1 MDNKINKKVVC
12 RVAPSPT
19 SSYGAHIGNL
29 RTALFNYL
37 YAKQNGGT
45 FYLRI
50 EDTDQDRFCEG
61 AEELLKKSFEWL
73 GLTPDFAPWT
83 ENQPFGAMRQSE
95 RDYTKYIQ
103 YLLDNDYA
111 YYAFD
116 TKEELDILRNAA
128 EANQENFSYCHSNR
142 MSLKNSLSLSADT
155 VKELL
160 DNKTPYTIRFK
171 VTPGQSITFTDIV
184 RGEVTFDSSLMDDKV
199 LVKTSGI
206 PTYHLA
212 NICDDHDMGTTH
224 TMRGEEWLSS
234 TPLHIMIYAAF
245 GWDCPQFAHLPLVL
259 NPAPL
264 KGKLSKRNA
273 INLGFPIFP
282 FKGIHTEIDKKTKQ
296 LVEYPVQGFVDE
308 GYTSEAVINFLL
320 LLGWTP
326 HNVEQIGEIMS
337 IEDGIRLFDINHIH
351 KAGARYDIDKLKFF
365 NGYYLQNKTS
375 DEELLKH
382 VDFGD
387 DVITGFTNS
396 DKLAIIDMAKKR
408 SHFKHEMQ
416 HVVDIFIKPIKLD
429 DKQKATITDLH
440 HQVLNTFVANIWNSE
455 VWDADYIKQNIFD
468 SCEVHGLKMGK
479 IMPIMRTILA
489 GGITG
494 PDMISFMTIIGK
506 WAVVNR
512 IRTTQPL
519 PTGGLAP
526 EEVNN

>member
-19 SSYGAHIGNL
+19 SSYGLHVGNI
-29 RTALFNYL
+29 RTMLFNYL

-50 EDTDQDRFCEG
+50 EDTDQDRFCDG
-61 AEELLKKSFEWL
+61 SEELIKKTLDWL
-73 GLTPDFAPWT
+73 GIEADFAPWT
-83 ENQPFGAMRQSE
+83 ENQPYGAMRQSE

-116 TKEELDILRNAA
+116 TKEELDLLRSAA
-128 EANQENFSYCHSNR
+128 EVNKENFSYCHSNR
-142 MSLKNSLSLSADT
+142 MSLKNSLSLSADE
-155 VKELL
+155 VKVLL

-171 VTPGQSITFTDIV
+171 VTPGQTITFTDIV
-184 RGEVTFDSSLMDDKV
+184 RGEVSFDSSLMDDKV

-212 NICDDHDMGTTH
+212 NICDDHDMETTH
-224 TMRGEEWLSS
+224 TMRGEEWLPS

-273 INLGFPIFP
+273 VKLGFPIFP
-282 FKGIHTEIDKKTKQ
+282 FGGDSPEGYLK
-296 LVEYPVQGFVDE
+296 GFVDA
-308 GYTSEAVINFLL
+308 GYDPEAVINFLL

-326 HNVEQIGEIMS
+326 HNAEQIGEIMS
-337 IEDGIRLFDINHIH
+337 IEDGIKHFDIHHIH
-351 KAGARYDIDKLKFF
+351 KAGARYDIDKLRFF

-375 DEELLKH
+375 NEELLRH
-382 VDFGD
+382 VNFGD
-387 DVITGFTNS
+387 SNFTNEEM
-396 DKLAIIDMAKKR
+396 LEILDMAKKR

-416 HVVDIFIKPIKLD
+416 HVVDIFINPIKLD
-429 DKQKATITDLH
+429 EKQIASITDLH
-440 HQVLNTFVANIWNSE
+440 KQTLSTFIEIISNGNDWEPN
-455 VWDADYIKQNIFD
+455 YIKQSISD
-468 SCEVHGLKMGK
+468 ACEKTGIKLGK
-479 IMPIMRTILA
+479 LMPVVRTVLA

-494 PDMISFMTIIGK
+494 PDMMSFMTIIGK
-506 WAVVNR
+506 TECINR
-512 IRTTQPL
+512 INAYQIVE
-519 PTGGLAP
+519 A
-526 EEVNN
+526 

>member
-1 MDNKINKKVVC
+1 MNKKVVC

-19 SSYGAHIGNL
+19 SPYGLHVGNI
-29 RTALFNYL
+29 RTMLFNYL
-37 YAKQNGGT
+37 FAKQNNGT

-61 AEELLKKSFEWL
+61 SEELIKKTLDWL
-73 GLTPDFAPWT
+73 GIEADFAPWT

-116 TKEELDILRNAA
+116 TKEELDALRNAA
-128 EANQENFSYCHSNR
+128 EAIKENFSYCHSNR

-160 DNKTPYTIRFK
+160 DNKTPYTIRYK
-171 VTPGQSITFTDIV
+171 VIPGQSITFNDIV

-282 FKGIHTEIDKKTKQ
+282 FKGIHTEIDKKTNE
-296 LVEYPVQGFVDE
+296 LVEFPVQGFVDE

-337 IEDGIRLFDINHIH
+337 IEDGIKHFDINHIH

-375 DEELLKH
+375 NEELFKH

-387 DVITGFTNS
+387 DVVTGFTYD
-396 DKLAIIDMAKKR
+396 DKLAILDMAKKR

-416 HVVDIFIKPIKLD
+416 HVVDIFTKPIKLD

-440 HQVLNTFVANIWNSE
+440 QQVLNTFIAKIWDSE
-455 VWDADYIKQNIFD
+455 VWDADYIKQTIFD
-468 SCEVHGLKMGK
+468 SCEAHGFKMGK
-479 IMPIMRTILA
+479 LMPIMRTILA

-494 PDMISFMTIIGK
+494 PDMVSFMTIIGK

-526 EEVNN
+526 EEAN

>member
-1 MDNKINKKVVC
+1 MKSSKIVT

-19 SSYGAHIGNL
+19 SPYGLHVGNI
-29 RTALFNYL
+29 RTLLFNYMF
-37 YAKQNGGT
+37 AKQNGGT

-61 AEELLKKSFEWL
+61 SEQLIKKTLDWL
-73 GLTPDFAPWT
+73 GIEADFAPWT

-95 RDYTKYIQ
+95 RDYSKYIQ
-103 YLLDNDYA
+103 YLLDNGLA

-116 TKEELDILRNAA
+116 TRDELDALRAVD
-128 EANQENFSYCHSNR
+128 QNFSYSHANR
-142 MSLKNSLSLSADT
+142 MSLKNSLSLSAET

-171 VTPGQSITFTDIV
+171 VIPGQSITFTDIV

-224 TMRGEEWLSS
+224 TMRGEEWLPS
-234 TPLHIMIYAAF
+234 TPLHIMIYNAF

-259 NPAPL
+259 NPASL
-264 KGKLSKRNA
+264 NGKLSKRNA
-273 INLGFPIFP
+273 VKLGFPIFP
-282 FKGIHTEIDKKTKQ
+282 FGGDSSEGYLK
-296 LVEYPVQGFVDE
+296 GFVDE
-308 GYTSEAVINFLL
+308 GYDPAAVINFLM

-326 HNVEQIGEIMS
+326 HDMKDNEEIMS
-337 IEDGIRLFDINHIH
+337 LEEGIAKFDIHHIH

-375 DEELLKH
+375 NEELLRH
-382 VDFGD
+382 VNFGN
-387 DVITGFTNS
+387 TNFT
-396 DKLAIIDMAKKR
+396 DEEKLAILDMAKKR
-408 SHFKHEMQ
+408 SHFKHQMQ
-416 HVVDIFIKPIKLD
+416 HVVDLFINPVILT
-429 DKQKATITDLH
+429 DKQLATVTDLH
-440 HQVLNTFVANIWNSE
+440 KEVFNTFIAKIFNSNIWN
-455 VWDADYIKQNIFD
+455 ADYIKQTLFE
-468 SCEVHGLKMGK
+468 SCEAHGMKIGK
-479 IMPIMRTILA
+479 LMPVVRTILA

-506 WAVVNR
+506 SSVIHR
-512 IRTTQPL
+512 IRATQPL

-526 EEVNN
+526 EEV